1 MDHVRIDPKFRRR
14 PRPKRAGWAA
24 REVFKFLLEVSAEFD
39 LRGRFPPSMQEVDWL
54 AEEWANGDTLAMPG
68 CAVLLT
74 ESLGRLREVGL
85 THLDGADLVISDWEE
100 FYKPAKSDAE
110 RASDYRSRHAPS
122 RSSRS
127 VTDAV
132 TPSRHVTEPVTRH
145 ASHERHATTQHST
158 ALNYTKEEAPP
169 ADAMRLVGRPTEQP
183 EDLQGALL
191 HTFRNVRGHDYRWQ
205 SADDMATRQLPVT
218 DVPEVTRRYAIGLR
232 RSRFPICNGVADLAK
247 HWNAYASA
255 ESAQTSGDKAR
266 L

>member
-39 LRGRFPPSMQEVDWL
+39 LRGRFPPSMQEVEWL

-110 RASDYRSRHAPS
+110 RASDYRSRKSSQPS
-122 RSSRS
+122 RS
-127 VTDAV
+127 
-132 TPSRHVTEPVTRH
+132 VTEPVTRH

-158 ALNYTKEEAPP
+158 ALNYTKEEAPS

-247 HWNAYASA
+247 HWNAYAA
-255 ESAQTSGDKAR
+255 DEAPAKASGDKAR